1 MAAICALR
9 PSRVAASNGQ
19 TPLSE
24 AAPNSNHCI
33 RVRTGPRLMLRLWR
47 PGPDG
52 VFLPMSTISPN
63 AYRGHPAT
71 CGTRQEDFREH
82 AGSDHIILP
91 GGAFLSQSHPKSRPS
106 RFFWSILDPHLS
118 DRASK
123 SLACKGR
130 RAIHR
135 PTMGET

>member
-1 MAAICALR
+1 ML
-9 PSRVAASNGQ
+9 
-19 TPLSE
+19 
-24 AAPNSNHCI
+24 
-33 RVRTGPRLMLRLWR
+33 RVRRPR
-47 PGPDG
+47 PVGAF
-52 VFLPMSTISPN
+52 VSIYTISPN

-118 DRASK
+118 DPR
-123 SLACKGR
+123 
-130 RAIHR
+130 
-135 PTMGET
+135 